1 MKTSER
7 LDRLPPYLF
16 AELERK
22 ITEKQAQGIDVISL
36 GIGDPDTPSPGEVV
50 GALAPAPPAPGGV
63 GGGRGAAAADKSTHQ
78 YPSNRG
84 RPEFRNAVAGF
95 YERRFGVQLDPAN
108 EIVPALGA
116 KECIFNLNLAFLD
129 PGTCALASDPG
140 YPVYSGGPL
149 LAGADYVPMPLLPER
164 QFAPD
169 LSAVSAEDA
178 ARARLLFIN
187 YPNNPTG
194 AVVPDGFFEDVVA
207 FAREHDILVVHDASY
222 TETTFDGYVAPS
234 FLETPG
240 AKEVGVEVF
249 SLSKGYNMTGWR
261 TAAIVG
267 NAQAVEQYWRL
278 KTNIDSGMFEAVQ
291 LAAAAALELGGPTAR
306 EMSAIYQRRRD
317 LVCGALREIGV
328 DVTPPKGTI
337 YIWAP
342 VPEGHTSASY
352 CELVL
357 EESAVVVSPGGAY
370 GPNGEGFFRISLTV
384 PDERLT
390 EAVERLRPSLGGAG
404 PGMRYCGVVGG
415 PGPYLQLATLS
426 EVRTDE
432 PPIRLHARF

>member
-50 GALAPAPPAPGGV
+50 GALA
-63 GGGRGAAAADKSTHQ
+63 AAAADKSTHQ

-84 RPEFRNAVAGF
+84 RPEFRKAVAGF
-95 YERRFGVQLDPAN
+95 YERRFGVALDPAN

-129 PGTCALASDPG
+129 RGTCALASDPG
-140 YPVYSGGPL
+140 YPVYSGGPA
-149 LAGADYVPMPLLPER
+149 LAGADYVPMPLLPARE
-164 QFAPD
+164 FAPD
-169 LSAVSAEDA
+169 LSAISAEDA
-178 ARARLLFIN
+178 ERARLMFVN

-194 AVVPDGFFEDVVA
+194 AIVPDGFFTELVE
-207 FAREHDILVVHDASY
+207 FARAHDVLVVHDASY

-261 TAAIVG
+261 AAAIVG
-267 NAQAVEQYWRL
+267 NAEAVTAYWRL
-278 KTNIDSGMFEAVQ
+278 KSNIDSGMFEAVQ
-291 LAAAAALELGGPTAR
+291 LAMAVALAPEGDQAAR
-306 EMSAIYQRRRD
+306 DMSAIYQRRRD
-317 LVCGALREIGV
+317 LVVDALREIGV
-328 DVTPPKGTI
+328 DVTPPKGSI
-337 YIWAP
+337 YVWAP
-342 VPEGHTSASY
+342 VPEGYTSASY
-352 CELVL
+352 AELVL
-357 EESAVVVSPGGAY
+357 EESAVVVSPGGAF
-370 GPNGEGFFRISLTV
+370 GQSGEGFFRISLTV

-390 EAVERLRPSLGGAG
+390 EAVERLRSSLAG
-404 PGMRYCGVVGG
+404 
-415 PGPYLQLATLS
+415 
-426 EVRTDE
+426 
-432 PPIRLHARF
+432 